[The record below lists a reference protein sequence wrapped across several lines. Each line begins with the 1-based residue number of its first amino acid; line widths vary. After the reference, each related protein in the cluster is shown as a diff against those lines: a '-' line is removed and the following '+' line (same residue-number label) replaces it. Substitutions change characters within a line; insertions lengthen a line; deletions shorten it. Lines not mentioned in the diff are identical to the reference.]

1 MMPHHGWPAA
11 LAAREGPAEPSE
23 LVAAVDSLG
32 SAIDLGL
39 ADSLRAHA
47 ERKLTPFLDDLR
59 PILRNANVHLDP
71 DSSSLSQDRWEALA
85 KVKHALTGLRWIALQ
100 LLDAELQ
107 GHAGVSLMEL
117 ARSATRVM
125 R

>member
-1 MMPHHGWPAA
+1 MMPHHGWLAA
-11 LAAREGPAEPSE
+11 LAAGEGPAEPSE

-39 ADSLRAHA
+39 ADSLRPHA
-47 ERKLTPFLDDLR
+47 GRKLTAFLDDLR

-71 DSSSLSQDRWEALA
+71 DSSALSQDRWEALA
-85 KVKHALTGLRWIALQ
+85 KVKQALTGLRWIALQ
-100 LLDAELQ
+100 FLDGLTA
-107 GHAGVSLMEL
+107 GHVGVSLMEL